1 MTAYFICVP
10 GLQIPAVGASL
21 DRQTRNPDAEMTPH
35 DHKTHGHHHHHGHGD
50 RHGARQPERF
60 DPARAALL
68 DDPARLE
75 YLPPSQLIALLDA
88 PAGARVID
96 FGTGT
101 GVYAIELA
109 RRRPDLEVIALD
121 EQPQMLGM
129 LKAKPSA
136 RELSNLKPVLAG
148 ELDLA
153 GTADRILALNVL
165 HEIGD
170 DALKEMVAM
179 LKPDGA
185 ALVIDWN
192 AEVDRPIGPPRDHV
206 YRPAE
211 ARARLEALGLIP
223 RDEKPLAYHYVF
235 HARRR

>member
-1 MTAYFICVP
+1 
-10 GLQIPAVGASL
+10 
-21 DRQTRNPDAEMTPH
+21 MTPT
-35 DHKTHGHHHHHGHGD
+35 DTKTHGHHHHHDHGD

-68 DDPARLE
+68 DDPARLQ
-75 YLPPSQLIALLDA
+75 YLPPSQLVGLLDA

-109 RRRPDLEVIALD
+109 HRRPDLEVIALD
-121 EQPQMLGM
+121 EQPQMLEM
-129 LKAKPSA
+129 LKAKPA
-136 RELSNLKPVLAG
+136 AQELSNLKPALTG
-148 ELDLA
+148 ELQLV
-153 GTADRILALNVL
+153 GTADRVLALNVL
-165 HEIGD
+165 HELGD

-179 LKPDGA
+179 LKPGGA

-206 YRPAE
+206 YSPAE
-211 ARARLEALGLIP
+211 ARSRLEAVGLLP
-223 RDEKPLAYHYVF
+223 RDEKPLAYHYVLR
-235 HARRR
+235 ATRR